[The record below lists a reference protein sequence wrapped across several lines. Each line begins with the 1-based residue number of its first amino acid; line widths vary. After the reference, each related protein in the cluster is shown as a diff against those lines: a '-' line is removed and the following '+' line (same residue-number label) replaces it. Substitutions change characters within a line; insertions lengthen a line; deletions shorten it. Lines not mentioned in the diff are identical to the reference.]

1 MVFISPTNSN
11 CVTQYIL
18 HYGSVPA
25 GIELWMQI
33 GHVGW
38 SGCYLDKEGG
48 RGHWV

>member
-1 MVFISPTNSN
+1 MVFISQTNSN
-11 CVTQYIL
+11 CVTQYVL

-38 SGCYLDKEGG
+38 SGCYSDTEGG
-48 RGHWV
+48 GGRWV